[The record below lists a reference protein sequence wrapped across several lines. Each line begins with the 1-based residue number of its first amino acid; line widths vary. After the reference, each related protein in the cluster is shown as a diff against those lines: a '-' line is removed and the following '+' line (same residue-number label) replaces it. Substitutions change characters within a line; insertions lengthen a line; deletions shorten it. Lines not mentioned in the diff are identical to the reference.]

1 MGIIGFTVRSRISQA
16 RYGLRFASPVVTRSA
31 GGAQGKPQ
39 DRRGRRAW
47 GVGYA
52 AHHTRYG
59 FLRIGNVLTL
69 DPG

>member
-1 MGIIGFTVRSRISQA
+1 MQTIDLTARSRISQA
-16 RYGLRFASPVVTRSA
+16 RYGLRFGSHVMTRSVGA
-31 GGAQGKPQ
+31 GQRTPQ

-52 AHHTRYG
+52 AHQPRYS

-69 DPG
+69 EPG